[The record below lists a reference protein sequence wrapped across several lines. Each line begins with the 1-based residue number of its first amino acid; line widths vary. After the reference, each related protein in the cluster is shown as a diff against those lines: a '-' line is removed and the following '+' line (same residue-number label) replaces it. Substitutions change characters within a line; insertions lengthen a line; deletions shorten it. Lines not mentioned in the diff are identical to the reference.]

1 MQNDPS
7 KIILKHNIVLCISL
21 NMKHINMMVTTIV
34 LNILISS
41 PDHTMR
47 RTVTW
52 RRLPAQRKLKQEN
65 GKERSHDNSNTRV
78 GERKVGVTIVQCTQ
92 LFENLG
98 VTFCIIYSY
107 IHTIPF

>member
-47 RTVTW
+47 RTVT
-52 RRLPAQRKLKQEN
+52 
-65 GKERSHDNSNTRV
+65 
-78 GERKVGVTIVQCTQ
+78 
-92 LFENLG
+92 
-98 VTFCIIYSY
+98 
-107 IHTIPF
+107 